1 MVFDT
6 CIAGGTAAASSTSG
20 SRRSGSWV
28 RGQAAAP
35 PSAKSAGELGGVG
48 GMSQVSKSV
57 TGVAGANGDAR
68 IYALDFQMDRG
79 YYDKIPFGLAGAAGS
94 LPELA
99 GQRAAAQENACT
111 LLMWYVT
118 KLFQPD
124 TGIARGGSGGRQDE
138 PGLRS
143 VCSGIQ
149 SSDPSD
155 SPSAASTKVVEGN
168 IMMWYGTERTR
179 FVTAWSAAW

>member
-1 MVFDT
+1 MEPLLPALRQGPEGPGAVLE
-6 CIAGGTAAASSTSG
+6 AKQ
-20 SRRSGSWV
+20 RLRQVRNRLVSW
-28 RGQAAAP
+28 
-35 PSAKSAGELGGVG
+35 GGVG

-68 IYALDFQMDRG
+68 IYALDFHMDRG
-79 YYDKIPFGLAGAAGS
+79 YYDKNPFGLAGAAGS

-138 PGLRS
+138 PGPPS

-168 IMMWYGTERTR
+168 IMM
-179 FVTAWSAAW
+179 